1 MSSEE
6 VRAIRA
12 KTKLSRANFAR
23 RFGFDEKTVRR
34 WETGDKEPH
43 AHNAVLLTLIDRFPE
58 TCNRV
63 AAELLRARSRP

>member
-6 VRAIRA
+6 VRRIRA

-34 WETGDKEPH
+34 WENGDKQPH
-43 AHNAVLLTLIDRFPE
+43 AHNAVLLTLIDRLPE
-58 TCNRV
+58 ACNRI
-63 AAELLRARSRP
+63 AAELRRGRPA